1 MSLLAMILVAML
13 TVGFTSCGGDDENE
27 NPNNGQPVNPGTTV
41 NDPEGTISLSMRNAD
56 NGKTYLDNIYISNE
70 NFRGAY
76 FTSVGAVKGLGN
88 VSTIPTTGWAE
99 QMSVIA
105 GNGYVAYSNNQFY
118 RIYVVSDIVATTGG
132 IIGADIKYQK
142 PFKGMDEA
150 ISIDEKTLTFNANG
164 GSQSLVFNNKNIIIF
179 DAASNQSWCHVQKS
193 STHDKYF
200 LYNAVTISVDK
211 KTSPDTDKATVF
223 LTTAYDK
230 KIEIT
235 INRLGPD
242 PILELSE
249 SESNISGAEQTFNVG
264 FTTNYSLDEIE
275 ISNSNDWLKSE
286 IVNGTRGMQARASN
300 VHFIGEEEQN
310 TTRAGSN
317 TGDASSYYIRLTAS
331 TNYDNQARTGQI
343 ILRTKDNKVSKT
355 LTVRQSGV
363 DIEFTK
369 ENIEFECAAST
380 GNVQFTSLIDTKDLQ
395 VKSNS
400 NWCTASLNGK
410 YVYLT
415 VTSNKTNNE
424 RNAQVTLSTTQGNAS
439 AVLTV
444 KQKKGE
450 IIFSD
455 REGVTMKN
463 VSNTINTTF
472 TSPYEKEEIKVSSNE
487 EWCTPSIKSINQ
499 LSISVLEN
507 PYDKER
513 NATITLSSKDGN
525 VKNTL
530 RVTQEAATMNVQ
542 SEVWLDKKSSTQT
555 LNLETSL
562 SHWTAKSNV
571 SWCML
576 SQSGNQLTI
585 RIEETTADR
594 TGIISFEGLST
605 TIKLIQSKYA
615 VNDEYNENNINGK
628 VIYMNGGIRIIGKDL
643 GKMEWSIEK
652 VPTGATDEYDGKK
665 NMESIKRIPNYKSL
679 YPAFAAVEELNN
691 NGTTDWILPAVYET
705 PGYKERSIWQNPL
718 YVGWSSTELSSTN
731 ANYIGYEG
739 GYNSY
744 GTWTHYFD
752 GEKNTKKAVVAIHY
766 F

>member
-1 MSLLAMILVAML
+1 MVAML
-13 TVGFTSCGGDDENE
+13 SIGFTSCGGDDENE

-76 FTSVGAVKGLGN
+76 FASVGVVKGLGN

-142 PFKGMDEA
+142 PFKGVDEA
-150 ISIDEKTLTFNANG
+150 ISVDEKTLTFNANG
-164 GSQSLVFNNKNIIIF
+164 GSQSLVFNNKNIVIF

-193 STHDKYF
+193 STYDNYF

-300 VHFIGEEEQN
+300 VSFIGEKEQN
-310 TTRAGSN
+310 TTRVGSN

-343 ILRTKDNKVSKT
+343 ILRTKDNKLSKT

-369 ENIEFECAAST
+369 ENIEFECASST
-380 GNVQFTSLIDTKDLQ
+380 GNVQFTSLIDTKDLK
-395 VKSNS
+395 VESNS

-410 YVYLT
+410 YVYLI

-444 KQKKGE
+444 RQKKGE

-455 REGVTMKN
+455 REGITMKN
-463 VSNTINTTF
+463 VANTINTTF
-472 TSPYEKEEIKVSSNE
+472 TSPYEKEELKVNSNE
-487 EWCTPSIKSINQ
+487 DWCTPSIKSINQ

-530 RVTQEAATMNVQ
+530 KVTQEAATMNVQ
-542 SEVWLDKKSSTQT
+542 SEVWLDRKSSTQT
-555 LNLETSL
+555 LNIETSL

-571 SWCML
+571 SWCTV
-576 SQSGNQLTI
+576 SQNGNQLTL
-585 RIEETTADR
+585 RIEATSEDR
-594 TGIISFEGLST
+594 QGTISFEGLS
-605 TIKLIQSKYA
+605 KKVELIQSKYA
-615 VNDEYNENNINGK
+615 VGDEYSENGLEGK
-628 VIYMNGGIRIIGKDL
+628 VLSMKDEVRFIYKDL
-643 GKMEWSIEK
+643 GEYQWSTEYIE
-652 VPTGATDEYDGKK
+652 TGARDYYDGTK
-665 NMESIKRIPNYKSL
+665 NMEVIKKIPNWKIL
-679 YPAFAAVEELNN
+679 YPAFAAADALNTDGEKSWIFPADGQLRDTGY
-691 NGTTDWILPAVYET
+691 NGTHW
-705 PGYKERSIWQNPL
+705 L
-718 YVGWSSTELSSTN
+718 YGEDRYWAPWTSTELTAYRAIPYGIS
-731 ANYIGYEG
+731 G
-739 GYNSY
+739 GSY
-744 GTWTHYFD
+744 WESMYYGKDKLYH
-752 GEKNTKKAVVAIHY
+752 VIVIHN